1 MKGKTMTNLV
11 RHASAASPE
20 PLPPMRLARGEE
32 RRSRRSLT
40 RLEHRADLQTRAV
53 ELESAIGSAKVH
65 AVANVGNA
73 AMTAQALISG
83 RERLL
88 VEAEPAAIHGVAY
101 VSQKLTL
108 ALGAVVDETVRRV
121 TR

>member
-1 MKGKTMTNLV
+1 MSDLMRWADGQGV
-11 RHASAASPE
+11 E
-20 PLPPMRLARGEE
+20 PLAPAKLTWFEHRQNGRL
-32 RRSRRSLT
+32 LT
-40 RLEHRADLQTRAV
+40 RLENKADLQARAAD
-53 ELESAIGSAKVH
+53 LEAQVGQAKVH

-88 VEAEPAAIHGVAY
+88 VEAEPAAVHGVAY
-101 VSQKLTL
+101 VSQKLTM
-108 ALGAVVDETVRRV
+108 ALGAVVDETMHKV

>member
-1 MKGKTMTNLV
+1 MGELMRWAGGQGV
-11 RHASAASPE
+11 E
-20 PLPPMRLARGEE
+20 PLPPSKLSWTENRQQG
-32 RRSRRSLT
+32 RSLT
-40 RLEHRADLQTRAV
+40 RLEYKADLQTRAIN
-53 ELESAIGSAKVH
+53 LEAEIGQAKVQ

-88 VEAEPAAIHGVAY
+88 VEAEPGAIHGVAFIG
-101 VSQKLTL
+101 QKLTL
-108 ALGAVVDETVRRV
+108 ALGAVVDDVLGEV

>member
-1 MKGKTMTNLV
+1 MGDLMRWADGQGV
-11 RHASAASPE
+11 E
-20 PLPPMRLARGEE
+20 PLPPARLTRFEQRQYG
-32 RRSRRSLT
+32 RSLT
-40 RLEHRADLQTRAV
+40 RLENKADLQTRAV
-53 ELESAIGSAKVH
+53 ELEADIGQAKVH

-108 ALGAVVDETVRRV
+108 ALGAVVDDTLREV
-121 TR
+121 TK